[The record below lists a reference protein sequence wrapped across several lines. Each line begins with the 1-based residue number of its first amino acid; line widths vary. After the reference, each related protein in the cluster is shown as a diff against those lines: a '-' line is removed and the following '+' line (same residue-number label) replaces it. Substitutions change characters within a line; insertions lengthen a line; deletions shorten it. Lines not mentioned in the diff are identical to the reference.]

1 VLSTINRLPFGIQ
14 ASTIST
20 VASPRPF
27 VAIIGRDENLNN
39 VTFDDWPNGERV
51 QRPGNEWKNWY
62 KTVDLR
68 LQRALIQRGSQKIT
82 VMAEVF
88 NLFNNENISSFG
100 GQQFQGTTPITTFGQ
115 STGAFAA
122 RQAQLGFKVE
132 F

>member
-1 VLSTINRLPFGIQ
+1 VI
-14 ASTIST
+14 
-20 VASPRPF
+20 RPE
-27 VAIIGRDENLNN
+27 GSWE
-39 VTFDDWPNGERV
+39 
-51 QRPGNEWKNWY
+51 NWY

-88 NLFNNENISSFG
+88 NLFNSENISAFG
-100 GQQFQGTTPITTFGQ
+100 GQKFSGTTPITTFGQ

-122 RQAQLGFKVE
+122 RQAQLGFKVD